1 MKKKVTIMIP
11 VYNGSNYVKEAIESA
26 LAQTYKNTEVIVIND
41 GSTDNGKTKAIAES
55 FGNKIKYYEKENGG
69 VSTALNLGIKKAT
82 GDYICWLSHDD
93 LYYPNKV
100 ERQME
105 EIEKYD
111 ENTIL
116 FSDFDLID
124 EHGNKFDEVHYNHK
138 QVQKKPDYA
147 VLRGMIGG
155 ITLLIPKHAFEKTGE
170 FKVELRCTQDYDMWF
185 RMLENY
191 RFVHMSESLTM
202 TRIHRNQDTNTSP
215 RVITEGNP
223 LWINITKEYPLE
235 KKTALEGSEYLFYK
249 EMENYL
255 RTTPYEDAVKE
266 VNKMSKA
273 CLEKASKTLD
283 NKTVTVIVS
292 TTKQEQAL
300 EETLDSLEKQTFK
313 NIDIIVVGNN
323 SNSKLTAAKDK
334 QDALKKV
341 KTDYHTFINAGTT
354 MHEKWLEE
362 QILNI
367 RVSKKTMA
375 ISDLDRPNKDFISDN
390 LASLFTSLEGII
402 IDSKAN
408 VKYTTDYQYLYDLH
422 KVNGSITISE
432 TYFTKIEKK
441 YDINAMYKLFEQLL
455 ADEVLSKYQKAA
467 ISYDLACIYNR
478 TVNYDKSVYMYERC
492 NELKNLMFS
501 RSFRL
506 LKSYMDYKHKK
517 REEKKQK
524 RLK

>member
-11 VYNGSNYVKEAIESA
+11 VYNGANYLKEAIESA

-105 EIEKYD
+105 EITKYD

-116 FSDFDLID
+116 FSDFDLIN
-124 EHGNKFDEVHYNHK
+124 ENGVKFDEIHYNHK
-138 QVQKKPDYA
+138 LATKKPDYA

-155 ITLLIPKHAFEKTGE
+155 ITLLIPKKAFEETGE

-185 RMLENY
+185 RMLDKYKFIHMQEN
-191 RFVHMSESLTM
+191 LTM

-215 RVITEGNP
+215 RVISEGNP
-223 LWINITKEYPLE
+223 LWISMIKEYPQE
-235 KKTALEGSEYLFYK
+235 KKIALEGSEYLFYR

-255 RTTPYEDAVKE
+255 KTTIYEDAVKE
-266 VNKMSKA
+266 VNKMAKK
-273 CLEKASKTLD
+273 CLEEVKQRMEHKTI
-283 NKTVTVIVS
+283 TVII
-292 TTKQEQAL
+292 
-300 EETLDSLEKQTFK
+300 EETNKKEDLQATLSSLENQTFK
-313 NIDIIVVGNN
+313 NVEKIIVG
-323 SNSKLTAAKDK
+323 TTKDK
-334 QDALKKV
+334 KIPTVKSKKEAV
-341 KTDYHTFINAGTT
+341 EKVNTNYHVFIKAGTE
-354 MHEKWLEE
+354 MKENWLED

-367 RVSKKTMA
+367 RASQKALA
-375 ISDLDRPNKDFISDN
+375 ISDLHRPNKDFVSDN
-390 LASLFTSLEGII
+390 YASLFVPIEGII
-402 IDSKAN
+402 IWSQTG
-408 VKYTTDYQYLYDLH
+408 VKYIDDYQYLYEIH
-422 KVNGSITISE
+422 EKNGSITVDE
-432 TYFTKIEKK
+432 EYFTKSNRK
-441 YDINAMYKLFEQLL
+441 YNINALYDLFSKML
-455 ADEVLSKYQKAA
+455 ADDVLSKYQKAA
-467 ISYDLACIYNR
+467 ISYDLACIYNK
-478 TVNYDKSVYMYERC
+478 TVNFDKSVYMYERC

-506 LKSYMDYKHKK
+506 LVKYMEYKRK
-517 REEKKQK
+517 RQEYKKQK
-524 RLK
+524 KLK